1 MNSLDEYII
10 TEISP
15 LKHLDT
21 IAVAQDFFLEN
32 NYSHFPVTENEV
44 YIGCLSRE
52 DSEIFLHDSE
62 IGSHRYD
69 FERFYVRTALNWL
82 DVLEE
87 FAKNETNIM
96 PVLNDNNQYIGFYE
110 IEEALKLFNAAPF
123 FKDEGGILVIK
134 KNNANF
140 SMSQIAQIVESN
152 NAKLLGMFISETD
165 ANFCEVT
172 LKVSQSGLNDII
184 QTFRRFDYNI
194 ISQHQEDSYIE
205 NLKERSDYLDKY
217 LNI

>member
-1 MNSLDEYII
+1 MHTLDEYII

-15 LKHLDT
+15 IKHLDK
-21 IAVAQDFFLEN
+21 IAVAQSFFLEN
-32 NYSHFPVTENEV
+32 NYSHFPVTEDSV
-44 YIGCLSRE
+44 YIGCVSRE
-52 DSEIFLHDSE
+52 DVGVFSKESD

-96 PVLNDNNQYIGFYE
+96 PVLNANNQYIGFYE
-110 IEEALKLFNAAPF
+110 VEDVLKFFNATPF
-123 FKDEGGILVIK
+123 FKDEGGILVVK
-134 KNNANF
+134 KNSADF

-184 QTFRRFDYNI
+184 QTFRRYAYEI
-194 ISQHQEDSYIE
+194 VSEHQEDSYLE
-205 NLKERSDYLDKY
+205 NLKDRSDYLDKY